1 MEDVRNDLY
10 YTLERM
16 SELKRQV
23 IAGENAKK
31 ELEIYEENFKDLC
44 KQVIEEGDEE

>member
-16 SELKRQV
+16 NELQRQV
-23 IAGENAKK
+23 IAGKNAKK
-31 ELEIYEENFKDLC
+31 ELEIYEENFKELC
-44 KQVIEEGDEE
+44 KQVVKEDKEC